1 MCSKS
6 KSPLSNS
13 PSLPPR
19 PHPLPHHSPH
29 TDIYFLGVC
38 CILRRLQWGPG
49 GAWTNFV
56 PVNSHLSTCCRGLYL
71 VNMEGLYLFTR
82 SSGSLCPVRW
92 TSFKTK
98 LQLFYESTIWYL
110 ILIGWNCVFSQSVQL
125 STALV
130 CHASNLIL
138 CVWRCVRLKVLMLLP
153 LCRDR
158 LGGCKSLLWILTVM
172 HQEFWWKPVCQQY
185 YSIIVYS
192 SSVSLSSADV
202 FAV

>member
-13 PSLPPR
+13 PSLPP
-19 PHPLPHHSPH
+19 PPSPPLPTHRHLFFRGVLH
-29 TDIYFLGVC
+29 TKAAPMGD
-38 CILRRLQWGPG
+38 G